1 MGDVE
6 RIIMLLDN
14 DGSDG
19 MEPLSLPE
27 TSGKTDKVEGRSMI
41 SSYPIDR

>member
-6 RIIMLLDN
+6 RITMLLDN

-27 TSGKTDKVEGRSMI
+27 TSGKTDKARRSFHDI
-41 SSYPIDR
+41 ELSDR